1 MDRCFQGNQVDGT
14 VVVTGARWLG
24 QGLSVGL
31 DGIAQWLS
39 DEDSTRWFGQ
49 LLPRKSVRFNGGCHG
64 NKVVGTGVVRGTRQ
78 QDRDC
83 LVNYRSCQ

>member
-1 MDRCFQGNQVDGT
+1 MDRCCQGNQVDGT

-39 DEDSTRWFGQ
+39 DGDSTRWFGQ

-83 LVNYRSCQ
+83 LVNYQSCQ